1 MCVYTK
7 CHIMR
12 PTETGLGG
20 DQSEVSL
27 RFWRILMR
35 FCYYLSPG
43 AARSDAFK
51 GCANDAAKTHLT
63 NGNFHQL
70 IHILLPLLFLFVV
83 VI

>member
-1 MCVYTK
+1 
-7 CHIMR
+7 
-12 PTETGLGG
+12 
-20 DQSEVSL
+20 
-27 RFWRILMR
+27 MR

-51 GCANDAAKTHLT
+51 GCANDAAETHLT